1 MMNPEL
7 IKQRFTSIGYS
18 CRSQLPSEWTGS
30 YELPSEILKY
40 YESIGPDCEAV
51 ETHAEPIGVPSLSRL
66 ADNQIGYRTHPKTAE
81 RFSEWPDEWIVVADA
96 DADPFIYCEGK
107 ILFANHGRGEW
118 TPFQMFDSIY
128 ELIGSIAAIGVVT
141 HEAVEM
147 VDDAFN
153 ILPTHFNNLT
163 TELNEVVGV
172 MKTNLLLD
180 SLGWKN
186 AG

>member
-1 MMNPEL
+1 
-7 IKQRFTSIGYS
+7 
-18 CRSQLPSEWTGS
+18 
-30 YELPSEILKY
+30 
-40 YESIGPDCEAV
+40 
-51 ETHAEPIGVPSLSRL
+51 
-66 ADNQIGYRTHPKTAE
+66 
-81 RFSEWPDEWIVVADA
+81 
-96 DADPFIYCEGK
+96 
-107 ILFANHGRGEW
+107 
-118 TPFQMFDSIY
+118 MFDSIY